1 MSSDPEQPAG
11 NVGGTD
17 AGSNSDGGKQPE
29 TGTINGNEQ
38 PVKRGR
44 GRPRK
49 SDTPIIDPASIGG
62 TGSGAGG
69 DNGTGSDGSTAS
81 GTGAK
86 RGRPRKEK
94 AAPISVDAIIIAL
107 IGAQFA
113 AKTATGLPECEIG
126 ETQTKQLAQ
135 ALSNVS
141 RHYPPL
147 QLTEKQQD
155 WFMLA
160 YVSGQIC
167 VTQYFAF
174 NMRRMKEE
182 REKQARENSN
192 IVDGVFSKVQ

>member
-1 MSSDPEQPAG
+1 MSIDAGTFAG
-11 NVGGTD
+11 NAGDGNVQPDQSSGNGTEGGTI
-17 AGSNSDGGKQPE
+17 G
-29 TGTINGNEQ
+29 GNEQ

-49 SDTPIIDPASIGG
+49 SEQPAFIDPASLG
-62 TGSGAGG
+62 TGTGQGGSGG
-69 DNGTGSDGSTAS
+69 DNGSTGTDT
-81 GTGAK
+81 GTGTK

-94 AAPISVDAIIIAL
+94 AAPLSVDAIIVAL

-113 AKTATGLPECEIG
+113 AKTATGLPEFDIG
-126 ETQTKQLAQ
+126 AEQTKQLAQ

-160 YVSGQIC
+160 YTAGQI
-167 VTQYFAF
+167 TIAQYFAF
-174 NMRRMKEE
+174 TMRMQKEAK
-182 REKQARENSN
+182 EKQARENSN
-192 IVDGVFSKVQ
+192 VVDGIFTKVQ